1 MTTSARRSGAAKS
14 TADGGT
20 RAATSN
26 ADGSTRAG
34 RQERF
39 NRDQNVID
47 AAISVMSERGYAATS
62 VQEIA
67 DRVGVLKGSLYHYFS
82 SKEELLF
89 RVLSESHAQADRIA
103 AGVSSLGL
111 EPVDELMEFLRQ
123 LCLWFLTH
131 VERAN
136 IYFTEP
142 RQLTGDRLV
151 ETQQLGRK
159 FVKHVHDL
167 IAAARKRDQIES
179 PLDTILLTD
188 FVLGAL
194 NSVRDWPV
202 RSGRKFSQAQMA
214 DAFVELIRNA
224 LQAAAT
230 TSPVVPGSSPS
241 PARRRRTSSANRTAN
256 PSTAGH

>member
-1 MTTSARRSGAAKS
+1 MMTSARGSAAATS
-14 TADGGT
+14 TADGVT
-20 RAATSN
+20 RP
-26 ADGSTRAG
+26 G

-39 NRDQNVID
+39 NRDQNVVD
-47 AAISVMSERGYAATS
+47 AAIAVMSERGYAATS

-82 SKEELLF
+82 SKEELLY
-89 RVLSESHAQADRIA
+89 RVLTESHAQADRIA
-103 AGVSSLGL
+103 EEVKSLGL
-111 EPVDELMEFLRQ
+111 EPVDELLEFLRQ

-136 IYFTEP
+136 IYFTES

-159 FVKHVHDL
+159 FVKHLHDL
-167 IAAARKRDQIES
+167 IAAARKDGQIGS
-179 PLDTILLTD
+179 PLDTVLLTD

-202 RSGRKFSQAQMA
+202 RSGKKFSQERMA
-214 DAFVELIRNA
+214 DAFVELISSA
-224 LQAAAT
+224 LRVDST
-230 TSPVVPGSSPS
+230 TNPIVPKSSPS
-241 PARRRRTSSANRTAN
+241 PVRRRRTSSAGRTAS
-256 PSTAGH
+256 PSTAGR